1 MSATIAAVWL
11 VYALALI
18 ILTWRSKSGSVLLP
32 GKVGAVVQAFAYVA
46 TYVSAVALVGFAG
59 LGHSMGLQIQ
69 LVTMG
74 CVWFGCWMVY
84 KFIAWPTRKLQ
95 EKLGAKTPLELFSL
109 GFGSRGLG
117 RFLGAVSGLL
127 ILVYCS
133 AVFKGGAII
142 LTSAVSLSDSQALW
156 IMVGLVAVSVLW
168 GGLRAVLYT
177 EALQGLVMTLGVM
190 LLVAGALGHLGGL
203 GSAFKALASLPSTE
217 TANRG
222 FLALSSGGPGMNIIF
237 LMLVTSVGM
246 WAQPQIIQRH
256 FALKSKEDTERI
268 IPVSMLVIA
277 VLLGGSLL
285 VGALSRLI
293 LGPEVASADQVI
305 PAIVR
310 LVMPEYGRQIF
321 ALAIVSASLST
332 ASALLHVSCATLG
345 RDVIGNPLEGFK
357 WRLAVVGGALASGLI
372 AENSGSI
379 IAVICA
385 TSWSIVAAAMWVP
398 YLALLI
404 KGPGL
409 PSGLGWASS
418 PVGLC
423 GALGWYFL
431 AYAPTSLKY
440 TGLAAPGLMGQMHPM
455 IAGVLA
461 SALGLG
467 AALVLNLNRP
477 AVKLAADS
485 RQ

>member
-1 MSATIAAVWL
+1 MTASIAAVWL
-11 VYALALI
+11 GYALLLI

-74 CVWFGCWMVY
+74 CVWFGCWAVY

-95 EKLGAKTPLELFSL
+95 QSLGAQTPLELFSL
-109 GFGSRGLG
+109 GFGSRNLG
-117 RFLGAVSGLL
+117 RLMGAVCGLL

-133 AVFKGGAII
+133 AVFKGGALI
-142 LTSAVSLSDSQALW
+142 LTSAVNLSESQALW
-156 IMVGLVAVSVLW
+156 IMVALVAVSVLW

-177 EALQGLVMTLGVM
+177 EALQGLVMVVGVT

-203 GSAFKALASLPSTE
+203 GKAISALAALPPTE

-222 FLALSSGGPGMNIIF
+222 FVALSSGGPGMNIIF
-237 LMLVTSVGM
+237 LMLITSVGM

-256 FALKSKEDTERI
+256 FALKSKQDAEKV

-277 VLLGGSLL
+277 VLLGGALL

-293 LGPEVASADQVI
+293 IGPEVASADQVI
-305 PAIVR
+305 PAVVR

-345 RDVIGNPLEGFK
+345 RDVIGNQLEGFK
-357 WRLAVVGGALASGLI
+357 WRLAVIGGALASGLI
-372 AENSGSI
+372 AQNSGTV
-379 IAVICA
+379 IAIICA
-385 TSWSIVAAAMWVP
+385 TSWTIVAATMWVP
-398 YLALLI
+398 YLALLT

-409 PSGLGWASS
+409 APGLGWASS
-418 PVGLC
+418 LVGLA

-440 TGLAAPGLMGQMHPM
+440 TSLAAPGLLGQIHPM
-455 IAGVLA
+455 IIGILA

-467 AALVLNLNRP
+467 
-477 AVKLAADS
+477 LARLS
-485 RQ
+485 RTAPVCEAKKA